1 MYFIHYKKHCQK
13 RLSTQAIWYV
23 ISIITRMPPFFP
35 VFDFQIELRYH
46 GFAMMKKIFCTL
58 LFLVFICCG
67 CGKKEAVNDD
77 LALITKRDKLII
89 GVRDDAA
96 PFGFRDSKG
105 NLAGYDIDL
114 SKIIAQAILGD
125 ENKVEFVPVTATNRI
140 MKLSSGEVDMLI
152 ATMSITNQRQQ
163 ILDFSIPYYI
173 AGQAIMVKTGSKAT
187 GIKDFDGK
195 KMIIVFGSTSERNL
209 RTNVPEVVVIG
220 YKTYPEAFR
229 ALKENRADAIIADDT
244 ILLGFAINDKSVK
257 ILPKRYSKEPY
268 AVAFRKEETSQRLI
282 TKVNYVIEHLQS
294 TGKLNRLQEKWK
306 IK

>member
-1 MYFIHYKKHCQK
+1 
-13 RLSTQAIWYV
+13 
-23 ISIITRMPPFFP
+23 
-35 VFDFQIELRYH
+35 
-46 GFAMMKKIFCTL
+46 MMKKIFCTL

-173 AGQAIMVKTGSKAT
+173 AGQAIMVRQEARRLVLKTLMA
-187 GIKDFDGK
+187 K
-195 KMIIVFGSTSERNL
+195 K
-209 RTNVPEVVVIG
+209 
-220 YKTYPEAFR
+220 
-229 ALKENRADAIIADDT
+229 
-244 ILLGFAINDKSVK
+244 
-257 ILPKRYSKEPY
+257 
-268 AVAFRKEETSQRLI
+268 
-282 TKVNYVIEHLQS
+282 
-294 TGKLNRLQEKWK
+294 
-306 IK
+306 

>member
-1 MYFIHYKKHCQK
+1 
-13 RLSTQAIWYV
+13 
-23 ISIITRMPPFFP
+23 
-35 VFDFQIELRYH
+35 
-46 GFAMMKKIFCTL
+46 MMKKIFCTL
-58 LFLVFICCG
+58 LFLVFICSG

-173 AGQAIMVKTGSKAT
+173 AGQAIMVKAGSKAT